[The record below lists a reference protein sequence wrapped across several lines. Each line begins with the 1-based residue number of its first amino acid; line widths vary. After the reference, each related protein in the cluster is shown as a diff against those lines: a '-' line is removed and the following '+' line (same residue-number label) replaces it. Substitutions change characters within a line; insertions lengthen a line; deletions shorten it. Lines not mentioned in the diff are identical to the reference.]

1 MTVSDTGNTGE
12 VGLRVS
18 GLVKRFG
25 LRTIFADLSF
35 ELHHD
40 EVLGI
45 TGRNGSGKST
55 LLKVLAGVSEL
66 NEGRVEWLAEGKTLA
81 DEDLP
86 RHIGFVAPYLQL
98 YGEFSALEHVELVQ
112 DMRGLA
118 VDRGRVA
125 ELFDLFGLT
134 PRMNDRIQT
143 YSSGMAQRVK
153 YICALIHR
161 PALLMLDEPRTNLDR
176 TGIEALDRI
185 VRAERATR
193 VTIIA
198 TNEPDDLKLCTA
210 MLSVEP

>member
-1 MTVSDTGNTGE
+1 
-12 VGLRVS
+12 
-18 GLVKRFG
+18 
-25 LRTIFADLSF
+25 
-35 ELHHD
+35 
-40 EVLGI
+40 
-45 TGRNGSGKST
+45 
-55 LLKVLAGVSEL
+55 
-66 NEGRVEWLAEGKTLA
+66 
-81 DEDLP
+81 
-86 RHIGFVAPYLQL
+86 VAPYLQL
-98 YGEFSALEHVELVQ
+98 YGEFTALEHVELVQ

-118 VDRGRVA
+118 VDRTRVA